1 MGTLKIGRI
10 LGPVMYLYRGKEIGS
25 WKRLTAICL
34 RIIETGS
41 PEEISNILPHIRVLR
56 DQSFF
61 DPLVRRLQDSD
72 KELKI
77 VSALALGS
85 LGDEKCVE
93 TLRETYLACKQ
104 EGYDQADPLESALI
118 SALGEVPCADSVGV
132 LTEILAGEAS
142 ADQRTQRSQLSVEA
156 LGQLA
161 QQGIPEAEAE
171 LRKLLSEEE
180 KVLRGQI
187 VAELSL
193 SYWHRP
199 GEIPDELLDQFFGL
213 TGDEIDEVR
222 TAARAA
228 LTSLSQLGSD
238 KAEDFLFRLSEA

>member
-1 MGTLKIGRI
+1 
-10 LGPVMYLYRGKEIGS
+10 MYLYRGKEIGN

-41 PEEISNILPHIRVLR
+41 PEEISNIIPHIRVLR
-56 DQSFF
+56 DESFF
-61 DPLVRRLQDSD
+61 NPLVKHLQGSD

-93 TLRETYLACKQ
+93 TLHKTYLACTQ
-104 EGYDQADPLESALI
+104 DGYEQADPLESALI
-118 SALGEVPCADSVGV
+118 SALGEVPCPGSVGV

-142 ADQRTQRSQLSVEA
+142 EGQDTQRSQLAVEA

-171 LRKLLSEEE
+171 LRRLLSAARES
-180 KVLRGQI
+180 LRGQI
-187 VAELSL
+187 ITELSF

-199 GEIPDELLDQFFGL
+199 GEIPDELLEQFFAL
-213 TGDEIDEVR
+213 TGDNIDEVR

-238 KAEDFLFRLSEA
+238 RAEDCLFRLSEA